1 MIRVEKESV
10 CIRHAVIAARFDLLL
25 CGAVMWLT
33 EALKLARPERILWIG
48 LLAPSNDVVSNG
60 RFSNYAC
67 GHAELT
73 ERLFAKLG

>member
-1 MIRVEKESV
+1 MIGVKRPTILVAQ
-10 CIRHAVIAARFDLLL
+10 AVIAALFDLLL
-25 CGAVMWLT
+25 RDIMMRLT
-33 EALKLARPERILWIG
+33 EALKLAGPEGILWIG